1 MVDLSEHWQASKVE
15 LMSYQD
21 FSIPNYLCSV
31 IVPVYNGRATIVD
44 CLTALAN
51 QSLPPQAYEVIIVD
65 DGSNDDTGAV
75 VAQWLADH
83 GLNHWQLRRQENSG
97 QAAAR
102 NHGASLSTAA
112 LLLFTD
118 ADCAPE
124 PQWIDNLVRAFDD
137 PEVMGAKG
145 TYLTDQQGLVS
156 RFVQAEY
163 EDRYDLMQGYDRI
176 DFIDT
181 YSAAYRRSIFCENGG
196 FDASFTTACEDQEL
210 SFRIAS
216 KGYRLVFVPKAQVK
230 HFHVTGLKQY
240 CRRKF
245 YIGFW
250 KALLTR
256 RHPERVMQDSHT
268 PQVLKFQMLLWAAI
282 VALLPVAILGALWP
296 LLWVSWWVV
305 VALFLFFCL
314 TTLPFVRKLARRS
327 FRLAAIGPLML
338 AARSLSLGCG
348 YLLGTIHFSG
358 RPPGMVQPAIPGWK
372 RLIKR
377 GMDIGGAL
385 IGLFVFAPFILIA
398 AVAIRLESS
407 GPVFYVQ
414 TRVGEHGR
422 LFRIVKLRS
431 MQVDADEHLEQLI
444 DLKVLQE
451 PAYKL
456 YKDPRVTRVG
466 LLLRRTSLD
475 ETPQFWNVLC
485 GEMSLVGPRPEEE
498 RIVALYNDQ
507 QRQRLMVK
515 PGITGPMQINGRG
528 DLTFTERLQLE
539 LNYIQNY
546 SLWRDIEILL
556 RTMPAVWVGRGAR

>member
-1 MVDLSEHWQASKVE
+1 
-15 LMSYQD
+15 
-21 FSIPNYLCSV
+21 
-31 IVPVYNGRATIVD
+31 
-44 CLTALAN
+44 
-51 QSLPPQAYEVIIVD
+51 
-65 DGSNDDTGAV
+65 
-75 VAQWLADH
+75 
-83 GLNHWQLRRQENSG
+83 
-97 QAAAR
+97 
-102 NHGASLSTAA
+102 
-112 LLLFTD
+112 
-118 ADCAPE
+118 
-124 PQWIDNLVRAFDD
+124 VRAFDD
-137 PEVMGAKG
+137 PEVVGTKG
-145 TYLTDQQGLVS
+145 TYLTDQQGLAP

-163 EDRYDLMQGYDRI
+163 EDRYDRMQGRKRI

-196 FDASFTTACEDQEL
+196 FDATFTTASVEDQEL

-216 KGYRLVFVPKAQVK
+216 KGYRLVFVPRAQVK
-230 HFHVTGLKQY
+230 HLHDDGLSEY

-256 RHPERVMQDSHT
+256 RHPERVVQDSHT
-268 PQVLKFQMLLWAAI
+268 PQVLKLQMLLWAAI
-282 VALLPVAILGALWP
+282 VVLLPVAILSALWP
-296 LLWVSWWVV
+296 LLWVSWWMI

-327 FRLAAIGPLML
+327 LGLAAIGPLML
-338 AARSLSLGCG
+338 SARSLSLGYG

-358 RPPGMVQPAIPGWK
+358 TRPGMVQPTIPGWK

-385 IGLFVFAPFILIA
+385 IGLFVSAPFILVA

-407 GPVFYVQ
+407 GPIFYVQ

-431 MQVDADEHLEQLI
+431 MQVGAEEHLKQLI
-444 DLKVLQE
+444 DLRVLPE
-451 PAYKL
+451 PVYKL
-456 YKDPRVTRVG
+456 HNDPRVTRVG

-528 DLTFTERLQLE
+528 DLTFSERLQLE
-539 LNYIQNY
+539 LNYIENY

-556 RTMPAVWVGRGAR
+556 RTLPAVWVGRGAR